1 MIYTVQIKEQV
12 RAFQAT
18 LGLAARREV
27 KRAIL
32 RLSAEAG
39 DIKALRDN
47 LAGYYRLRV
56 GRYRVVFRYLPGRVV
71 DCVYLNERS
80 LVYEIFESE
89 MAHILGR
96 E

>member
-1 MIYTVQIKEQV
+1 MSYTVQVKEQV

-18 LGLAARREV
+18 LGLETRREV

-47 LAGYYRLRV
+47 LGGYYRLKV
-56 GRYRVVFRYLPGRVV
+56 GRYRVIFRYLPGRVV

-80 LVYEIFESE
+80 LVYEIFEAE
-89 MAHILGR
+89 MGRIMGR

>member
-1 MIYTVQIKEQV
+1 LSYSVQIKEQV

-18 LGLAARREV
+18 LGPESRRDL

-32 RLSAEAG
+32 RLADEAG

-89 MAHILGR
+89 MTRILGR

>member
-1 MIYTVQIKEQV
+1 MSYTVQIREQV
-12 RAFQAT
+12 RAYQAT
-18 LGLAARREV
+18 LGLNSRRDL

-32 RLSAEAG
+32 RLSNEAG

-56 GRYRVVFRYLPGRVV
+56 GQYRVIFRYPPGQII
-71 DCVYLNERS
+71 DCVYLHERS
-80 LVYEIFESE
+80 LVYELFEAE
-89 MAHILGR
+89 MARILGQ